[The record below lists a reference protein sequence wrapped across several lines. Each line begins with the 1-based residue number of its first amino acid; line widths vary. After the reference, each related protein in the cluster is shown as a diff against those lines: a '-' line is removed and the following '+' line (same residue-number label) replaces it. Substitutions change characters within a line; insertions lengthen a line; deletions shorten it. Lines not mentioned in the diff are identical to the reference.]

1 MFDLKAIVFILVF
14 MIFQY
19 ILLITELTPYL
30 NMTSRIQGPK
40 FNFFKDKDNNFKY
53 ILNFGFSFGYIIFS
67 YFLYYWIII
76 DKRTYLEG
84 VIFIIGLC
92 VLWDGCLYS
101 MFEIRE
107 KMDIFILF
115 YDTLI
120 VGGLCMFIS
129 HYIFNN
135 YFNILKN
142 YIPILVAL
150 YLFTMACFYYKSYKY
165 NPDLSNITFNKF
177 V

>member
-1 MFDLKAIVFILVF
+1 MFDLKIIVFILIF

-19 ILLITELTPYL
+19 ILLIPEWTPYS
-30 NMTSRIQGPK
+30 NMASRIQGRK

-53 ILNFGFSFGYIIFS
+53 ALSLIFSFAYVILA

-76 DKRTYLEG
+76 DKRTYLES
-84 VIFIIGLC
+84 VIFII
-92 VLWDGCLYS
+92 VLYAAWDGGLYC

-120 VGGLCMFIS
+120 VGGVGMFIS
-129 HYIFNN
+129 MYIFNN

-142 YIPILVAL
+142 HIPVLVAL

>member
-1 MFDLKAIVFILVF
+1 MFDLKIIVFILIF

-19 ILLITELTPYL
+19 ILLITEWTPYS
-30 NMTSRIQGPK
+30 NMASRIQGRK

-53 ILNFGFSFGYIIFS
+53 ALSLIFSFAYVILA

-76 DKRTYLEG
+76 DKRTYLES
-84 VIFIIGLC
+84 VIFII
-92 VLWDGCLYS
+92 VLYAAWDGGLYC

-120 VGGLCMFIS
+120 VGGVGMFIS
-129 HYIFNN
+129 MYIFNN

-142 YIPILVAL
+142 HIPVLVAL

>member
-1 MFDLKAIVFILVF
+1 MFDLKAIVFILIF

-19 ILLITELTPYL
+19 ILVITEWTPYL
-30 NMTSRIQGPK
+30 NMTSRINGRT
-40 FNFFKDKDNNFKY
+40 FNLFKDKDNNFKY
-53 ILNFGFSFGYIIFS
+53 ILNFVFSVGYVIFA

-84 VIFIIGLC
+84 VIFIIMLYG
-92 VLWDGCLYS
+92 LWDACLYC

-107 KMDIFILF
+107 KMDIFILC
-115 YDTLI
+115 YDVLI
-120 VGGLCMFIS
+120 VGGVGMFIS
-129 HYIFNN
+129 HYTFNN

-142 YIPILVAL
+142 HIPVLVAL

-165 NPDLSNITFNKF
+165 NPDLSNITFNKL